1 MSAAKRARTMI
12 PVERVINVK
21 RAVLFREA
29 LNLVQFHHAG
39 FLNSFEADAVELRDV
54 AVARLYRAMDITR
67 AIKKLKYSIHWREI
81 ELEGARR
88 IREFAPELV
97 PDYDVDI
104 FQYVWKAYNAE
115 RRRSDGGGYCG
126 ESPYVRHS
134 MAHCVAKAAKVW
146 VFNRVSGRRRNGV
159 DYGSGEDRRVEY
171 DLLGDT
177 LDYIRVFAPELIDAT
192 VSVRL
197 QIKSVIASAT
207 WVVQRVDRSGL
218 V

>member
-97 PDYDVDI
+97 PDYGVDV
-104 FQYVWKAYNAE
+104 FQHVWSAYNVE
-115 RRRSDGGGYCG
+115 SRLSEGGGYCG
-126 ESPYVRHS
+126 ESLYVRHS
-134 MAHCVAKAAKVW
+134 MALCVATGVEEW
-146 VFNRVSGRRRNGV
+146 VSDRVHSRSRNGV
-159 DYGSGEDRRVEY
+159 DFGCGADRRVEY